1 MSTDECI
8 VCDDQFVDADEILS
22 PDEVSYH
29 DTILK
34 CSQCDKQLSENN
46 YSSFDGNLY
55 CKPHFEQ
62 KVKKNKR
69 LPRGLSLP
77 KPSELRKTSSII
89 SSIFFKTQAKLAAS
103 KLPPSGKRDVPRTIS
118 EAKGDDEFVSYPLTT
133 TNQVH
138 LPIQPVGGQL
148 DQDIV
153 MNLFMQNPALN
164 GLLEGVSNQTE
175 FEPQDY
181 LTNMLGQL
189 SQNPEM
195 MNAISQL
202 CQQMAS
208 NQDLGSMFA
217 TMDGDLDVS
226 FMAQHMMPLFSQASH
241 QPISSSSMLREH
253 NPPTKHGFHRRCYSD
268 SASLNVLSTD
278 CQMNLKEAAQKIK
291 DEYPSIDIFSSVVES
306 AALLHDHVYDIYGL
320 ADLCSEEELA
330 EEFMEMLK
338 SDVCQRLGKRYNR
351 CTSNC

>member
-1 MSTDECI
+1 
-8 VCDDQFVDADEILS
+8 
-22 PDEVSYH
+22 
-29 DTILK
+29 
-34 CSQCDKQLSENN
+34 ENN

-133 TNQVH
+133 TNQ
-138 LPIQPVGGQL
+138 
-148 DQDIV
+148 
-153 MNLFMQNPALN
+153 
-164 GLLEGVSNQTE
+164 
-175 FEPQDY
+175 
-181 LTNMLGQL
+181 
-189 SQNPEM
+189 
-195 MNAISQL
+195 
-202 CQQMAS
+202 
-208 NQDLGSMFA
+208 
-217 TMDGDLDVS
+217 
-226 FMAQHMMPLFSQASH
+226 
-241 QPISSSSMLREH
+241 
-253 NPPTKHGFHRRCYSD
+253 
-268 SASLNVLSTD
+268 
-278 CQMNLKEAAQKIK
+278 MNLKEAAQKIK